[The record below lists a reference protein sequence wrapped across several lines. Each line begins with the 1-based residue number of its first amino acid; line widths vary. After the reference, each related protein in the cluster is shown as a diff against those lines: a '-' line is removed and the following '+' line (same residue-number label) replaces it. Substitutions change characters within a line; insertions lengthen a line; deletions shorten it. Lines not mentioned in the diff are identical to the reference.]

1 MRAFL
6 DKLYALSGLIAAVF
20 LAAICAV
27 VVAQVALNAID
38 RVTSLLTGS
47 AIGLVIP
54 SYSTFAGL
62 FLAAATF
69 FALPYAFRHGAH
81 IRVSL
86 VLQNLPPA
94 ARHGCDILSAAI
106 VTAFSGY
113 FTWYMG
119 ALAMES
125 QQYGDVTSGIIPVPL
140 ALPQGAMTLGLGVL
154 TIACLDD
161 LIALLRGR
169 DAAFNAGGQQLLA
182 RREDDGAGDGD
193 GDGESTDRGR
203 GA

>member
-1 MRAFL
+1 MRAIL
-6 DKLYALSGLIAAVF
+6 NRLYEVSGLIAAAF
-20 LAAICAV
+20 LVAICAV

-38 RVTSLLTGS
+38 RVAGLLTGS

-62 FLAAATF
+62 FLAAASF

-86 VLQNLPPA
+86 VLQHIPA
-94 ARHGCDILSAAI
+94 GARRGCDILGAAI
-106 VTAFSGY
+106 VALFSAY

-119 ALAMES
+119 LLAFES
-125 QQYGDVTSGIIPVPL
+125 HAFGDVTSGMVPV
-140 ALPQGAMTLGLGVL
+140 ALWIPQGAMTLGLGVL

-161 LIALLRGR
+161 LIVLLLGGE
-169 DAAFNAGGQQLLA
+169 AAFNAQGQQLLA
-182 RREDDGAGDGD
+182 GRDGGASDSAGKPMDGD
-193 GDGESTDRGR
+193 GT
-203 GA
+203 